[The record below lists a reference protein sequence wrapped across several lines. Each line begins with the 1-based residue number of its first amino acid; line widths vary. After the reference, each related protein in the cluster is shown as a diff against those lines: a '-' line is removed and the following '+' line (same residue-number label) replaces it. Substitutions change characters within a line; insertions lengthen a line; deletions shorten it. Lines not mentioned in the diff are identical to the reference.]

1 MKESVTW
8 SAGTCVSGWMI
19 LQKGGNGMNKQD
31 LEDFI
36 GAVMVIMLAPAML
49 VLVEIIKAFI

>member
-1 MKESVTW
+1 MSRK
-8 SAGTCVSGWMI
+8 
-19 LQKGGNGMNKQD
+19 D
-31 LEDFI
+31 LVDLL